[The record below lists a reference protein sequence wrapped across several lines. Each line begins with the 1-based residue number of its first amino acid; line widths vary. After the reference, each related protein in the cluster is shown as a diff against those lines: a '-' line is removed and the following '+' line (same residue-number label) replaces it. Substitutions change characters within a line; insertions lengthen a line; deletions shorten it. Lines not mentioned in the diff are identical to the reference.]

1 MAFLKFLSV
10 GDSADA
16 KVALG
21 LCIGVN
27 GCSLKTEENLAVAKT
42 IPLDRLLLETGQQLA
57 LSCFFRNGEELTT
70 RRPMVYT
77 YHLARFAPFP
87 SSPRLAIG
95 HSEGVQAPRLER
107 GSRRQREDGA
117 S

>member
-1 MAFLKFLSV
+1 V

-16 KVALG
+16 KVSLG
-21 LCIGVN
+21 LYIGVN

-42 IPLDRLLLETGQQLA
+42 IPLDRLLLETGQQLIP
-57 LSCFFRNGEELTT
+57 SCSRSGQELTL

-77 YHLARFAPFP
+77 YHLARFPPFP

-95 HSEGVQAPRLER
+95 YTEGVQAPKLER